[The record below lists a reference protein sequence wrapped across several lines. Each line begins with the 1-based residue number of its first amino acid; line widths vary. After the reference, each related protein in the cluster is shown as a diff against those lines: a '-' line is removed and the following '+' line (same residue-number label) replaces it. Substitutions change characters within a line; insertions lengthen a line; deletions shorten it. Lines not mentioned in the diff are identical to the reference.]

1 MSKVQQIKSFLMN
14 NSIIEHDFDNI
25 ETKYDFDLGR
35 PKEDIAQVDRDYY
48 PQIEQKIRKEAA
60 FMAPHYEVFYSLEK
74 TIKKLISET
83 LYEAE
88 GTDWWESTLI
98 NDEIKAKV
106 VDRIQKELDSGL
118 TPRSEEGIDFCT
130 FGELGEIIKEN
141 WDLFGFLTSKKAVEK
156 VMASLN
162 SIRGPIAHCGV
173 LADDEVLRLHLS
185 VRDWF
190 RLMD

>member
-1 MSKVQQIKSFLMN
+1 MN